1 MLLRNPGFSV
11 VAVLALAIGIGANT
25 AIFSVVDAVL
35 LRPLPYTDPDRLV
48 MIWET
53 NYGSDIEN
61 SQVSPVTY
69 TEWVAQE
76 QLFEQIAGWWYPQIN
91 VTDDRGDPE
100 RARTIDVTDR
110 FFDVLG
116 VDPILGRRFAEGE
129 DLPGAEP
136 VVVIGHGLWQ
146 RRFGG
151 DVNVLG
157 TAIRLDN
164 QPHTIIGV
172 APSGFDYPEQTEVW
186 RPLGWNP
193 AQHSRSARFFE
204 VVARL
209 RPGLTVTQARADIT
223 ALGRRLEDD
232 YPDSNLGWG
241 ALVVPLHEQLVGDT
255 RPALFVLLGA
265 VGFVLLIAC
274 ANVANLLLAR
284 AVAREKEVAVR
295 LALGAGRGRL
305 IRQFLTE
312 GLVLAAVSAAVGLLI
327 AWLSVRL
334 LVAANPIN
342 LPRLES
348 LAINGDVLLFTLL
361 VAVVTALFFGLVPAL
376 HASRPDPA
384 QAFKEGSRDTSTT
397 AGSKGVRMLLVSSAI
412 AIALMLL
419 VGAGLLLRSFDR
431 LQQVETGFSETDA
444 LTLNLQLPAATY
456 PEWHQVAG
464 FYDRLTTQIAALPGV
479 RSAAATAFLPY
490 QMGWPIDLTI
500 DGQPPPEPGREPR
513 AQLHQVTPEYFQT
526 LGIPLLSGRTFEAR
540 DGLDAATVAI
550 LSKAAAERYWPGVD
564 PVGRRVLNVPTAIG
578 PLARLLTDRQEAV
591 IVGVVGDVKNTGLST
606 EAEPAIYF
614 HQAQFAYRSMNV
626 VVRSQSSP
634 ELALSAVRQ
643 EIWRLDPGLPISDVQ
658 TMGDRTAALI
668 AQPRFSMVLLT
679 LFASIATLLA
689 AVGLYAVMAYSVS
702 QRRHE
707 LGVRMALGAEPR
719 AVLGLVVG
727 HGMRV
732 AAIGVAAGLVGA
744 FLASSLLQR
753 LLYGTSPTDP
763 ATFAGVAVLLLS
775 VAFLASYLPAR
786 RAARL
791 DPVVALRPE

>member
-284 AVAREKEVAVR
+284 AVAREKEVAAR

>member
-11 VAVLALAIGIGANT
+11 VAVLALAIGIGTNT

-157 TAIRLDN
+157 TAVRLDN

-186 RPLGWNP
+186 RPLGWDP

-241 ALVVPLHEQLVGDT
+241 ALVVPLHEQLVGDA

-265 VGFVLLIAC
+265 VGFVLLVAC

-334 LVAANPIN
+334 LVAANPIT

-397 AGSKGVRMLLVSSAI
+397 AGRKGVRMLLVSSEI

-479 RSAAATAFLPY
+479 GSAAATAFLPY

-500 DGQPPPEPGREPR
+500 DGQPPPELGREPR
-513 AQLHQVTPEYFQT
+513 AQLHQITPEYFQT

-550 LSKAAAERYWPGVD
+550 LSEAAAERYWPGVD
-564 PVGRRVLNVPTAIG
+564 PVGRRVLDLPTAIG

-626 VVRSQSSP
+626 VLRSQSSP

-744 FLASSLLQR
+744 FLASSLLLR
-753 LLYGTSPTDP
+753 LLYGISPTDA

>member
-193 AQHSRSARFFE
+193 PQHSRSARFFE

-274 ANVANLLLAR
+274 ANGRKSAAGAR
-284 AVAREKEVAVR
+284 GGSREGGGGPTGARRRPRAADPAVSHRGAGPGSGERGSRAADR
-295 LALGAGRGRL
+295 LALGAAPCR
-305 IRQFLTE
+305 RQPDQPPAT
-312 GLVLAAVSAAVGLLI
+312 
-327 AWLSVRL
+327 R
-334 LVAANPIN
+334 VACDQRRRA
-342 LPRLES
+342 
-348 LAINGDVLLFTLL
+348 
-361 VAVVTALFFGLVPAL
+361 AL
-376 HASRPDPA
+376 HASR
-384 QAFKEGSRDTSTT
+384 GGRDGPVLR
-397 AGSKGVRMLLVSSAI
+397 A
-412 AIALMLL
+412 
-419 VGAGLLLRSFDR
+419 GAG
-431 LQQVETGFSETDA
+431 A
-444 LTLNLQLPAATY
+444 P
-456 PEWHQVAG
+456 
-464 FYDRLTTQIAALPGV
+464 
-479 RSAAATAFLPY
+479 
-490 QMGWPIDLTI
+490 
-500 DGQPPPEPGREPR
+500 
-513 AQLHQVTPEYFQT
+513 
-526 LGIPLLSGRTFEAR
+526 
-540 DGLDAATVAI
+540 
-550 LSKAAAERYWPGVD
+550 
-564 PVGRRVLNVPTAIG
+564 
-578 PLARLLTDRQEAV
+578 
-591 IVGVVGDVKNTGLST
+591 
-606 EAEPAIYF
+606 
-614 HQAQFAYRSMNV
+614 
-626 VVRSQSSP
+626 
-634 ELALSAVRQ
+634 
-643 EIWRLDPGLPISDVQ
+643 
-658 TMGDRTAALI
+658 
-668 AQPRFSMVLLT
+668 
-679 LFASIATLLA
+679 
-689 AVGLYAVMAYSVS
+689 
-702 QRRHE
+702 
-707 LGVRMALGAEPR
+707 
-719 AVLGLVVG
+719 
-727 HGMRV
+727 RV
-732 AAIGVAAGLVGA
+732 ATRPG
-744 FLASSLLQR
+744 
-753 LLYGTSPTDP
+753 
-763 ATFAGVAVLLLS
+763 AGVQGGE
-775 VAFLASYLPAR
+775 P
-786 RAARL
+786 
-791 DPVVALRPE
+791 